1 MAVSKWNKGRGN
13 ASRLASLRNWAV
25 FERLSGAV
33 VRAFLMVLL
42 VATPAFVLPQA
53 GPDTTQIVVLV
64 AFFVGLLTLFE
75 YSTDYPSLVE
85 FRHAP
90 PFNRI
95 RYLGLLATVY
105 LLATIMR
112 GPGGS
117 ETTAEFIQAVGL
129 LMGQAMDFPF
139 SPVRLFVLLLPENAS
154 LEAARTLSAAAGMA
168 YMVSLLTVA
177 GFYIIMRA
185 TDWPNKGRSFNVWVN
200 LPTFDP
206 TAGGDVVTRLER
218 DAMMNVVFGFILPF
232 VIPMVAS
239 AATGLFGQIS
249 FANSQSLVWT
259 VAFWAWLPASVFMRG
274 LAMQRV
280 AGLIRE
286 KREKNAKAQA
296 AADLQL
302 A

>member
-1 MAVSKWNKGRGN
+1 M
-13 ASRLASLRNWAV
+13 

-33 VRAFLMVLL
+33 VRAVLMVLL
-42 VATPAFVLPQA
+42 IATPALVLPQT

-64 AFFVGLLTLFE
+64 AFFVALLTLFE
-75 YSTDYPSLVE
+75 YATDYPSLIE

-95 RYLGLLATVY
+95 RYLGLLTSVY
-105 LLATIMR
+105 LLATIVQ
-112 GPGGS
+112 GPGRS
-117 ETTAEFIQAVGL
+117 ETTAELIQAVGL

-154 LEAARTLSAAAGMA
+154 IEAARTMSAAAGMA

-185 TDWPNKGRSFNVWVN
+185 TDWPNKGRSFNVWIN

-218 DAMMNVVFGFILPF
+218 DAMLNVVVGFVLPF
-232 VIPMVAS
+232 VIPMIAS
-239 AATGLFGQIS
+239 ASSGLFGELS
-249 FANSQSLVWT
+249 FANAQTMVWT
-259 VAFWAWLPASVFMRG
+259 VAIWAWLPASVFMRG